1 MLFRDLNLA
10 ISVGDRLGLVGH
22 NGSGKTTLLRLLS
35 GTEEPDGGDVMRKR
49 GLRLGMVEQFLPTE
63 LGSGSA
69 LEAVARNAPD
79 EELWTAQ
86 SLLSALGFA
95 ENEFQFSVRSLSGG
109 QRNRLMFARALVSE
123 PDLLLLDE
131 PTNHLDLATLILF
144 EAMILQFKGACVLVS
159 HDRAF
164 LDAVTSSTV
173 FLRDERLY
181 RFSAPYTVARNE
193 LEAMDEADARTR
205 ATEERKIDALKVS
218 AKRLATWAKVYD
230 NEDLSRR
237 AKSMEKRI
245 DRMEERKTFVTRGS
259 PLSLDLHLG
268 ETRAKQVISVQDLS
282 VSVYDNNLFL
292 VDDLLIRPGSRIAL
306 LGHNGVGKTTF
317 IKALVC
323 AFGQEHAQIRYS
335 PQTTLGYYDQELDE
349 VSGQD
354 SMLMFVRNR
363 VQSSERNIR
372 QRLIK
377 AGFEYAVHDKR
388 VSSLSGGERAR
399 VLFVVL
405 AMRQPNFLI
414 MDEPTNHIDVQGKEQ
429 LEAQLLASHA
439 TLLVTSHDRR
449 FLETVTDRYLWVRDG
464 RLLEC
469 NELQSYFDS
478 GSVLRER
485 AACNPVKRLAVDD
498 ADQDDRLLE
507 RIVALEVKL
516 EADRARKRKFQKPA
530 MQAQWLLELEE
541 LNSRLDKL
549 D

>member
-181 RFSAPYTVARNE
+181 RFSAPYTVARHE

-414 MDEPTNHIDVQGKEQ
+414 MDEPTNHIDIQGKEQ
-429 LEAQLLASHA
+429 LEAQLLASRA

>member
-1 MLFRDLNLA
+1 MFRDLNLA

-22 NGSGKTTLLRLLS
+22 NGSGKTTLLGLLS
-35 GTEEPDGGDVMRKR
+35 GAEEPDGGDIMRKR

-63 LGSGSA
+63 LGSDSA

-95 ENEFQFSVRSLSGG
+95 ENEFQFSVQSLSGG

-144 EAMILQFKGACVLVS
+144 EAMILQFRGACVLVS

-245 DRMEERKTFVTRGS
+245 DRMEERKTFVTSGS

-268 ETRAKQVISVQDLS
+268 ETRAKQVVSVQDLS
-282 VSVYDNNLFL
+282 VSVHDNDLFV

-317 IKALVC
+317 IKALVR
-323 AFGQEHAQIRYS
+323 AYGQEHAQVRYS

-363 VQSSERNIR
+363 VQSSEQNIR

-541 LNSRLDKL
+541 LNSRLDEL
-549 D
+549 

>member
-1 MLFRDLNLA
+1 M
-10 ISVGDRLGLVGH
+10 
-22 NGSGKTTLLRLLS
+22 
-35 GTEEPDGGDVMRKR
+35 
-49 GLRLGMVEQFLPTE
+49 
-63 LGSGSA
+63 
-69 LEAVARNAPD
+69 
-79 EELWTAQ
+79 
-86 SLLSALGFA
+86 
-95 ENEFQFSVRSLSGG
+95 
-109 QRNRLMFARALVSE
+109 
-123 PDLLLLDE
+123 LLDE

-354 SMLMFVRNR
+354 SMLRFVRNR
-363 VQSSERNIR
+363 VQSSEQNIR

-414 MDEPTNHIDVQGKEQ
+414 MDEPTNHIDIQGKEQ
-429 LEAQLLASHA
+429 LEAQLLASRA